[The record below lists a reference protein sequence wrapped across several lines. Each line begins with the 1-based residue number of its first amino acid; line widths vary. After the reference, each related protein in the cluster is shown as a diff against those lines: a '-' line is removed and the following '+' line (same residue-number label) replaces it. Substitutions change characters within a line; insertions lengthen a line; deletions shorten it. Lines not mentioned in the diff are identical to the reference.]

1 MAIQAVAV
9 RAVTIQESDYNLV
22 YIATALALCAP
33 SCSAEALSLL
43 ASEVPI
49 QLPPDLFLTTV
60 LFLTT
65 ASAHADGERRGAGS
79 DRR

>member
-9 RAVTIQESDYNLV
+9 RAVAIQESDYNLV

-43 ASEVPI
+43 SSEVPI
-49 QLPPDLFLTTV
+49 QLPPDLF
-60 LFLTT
+60 
-65 ASAHADGERRGAGS
+65 
-79 DRR
+79 